1 MRKKYSVFSAWL
13 QSSAHTPWF
22 CVCWGSVNSVNSG
35 WDPLK
40 MQKWG
45 FQAFLISSTLPVLCF
60 LVLKCRV
67 AMLPHFSVLSSVPTL
82 HTHAQLRTIKI
93 TILDSKQKT
102 NYMLFIKGQSFKNVN
117 IKGWGKKA
125 GKTVSLSQEI
135 DFRRRIVTGDKK
147 MDITEVITWVRK
159 YLKGKEN

>member
-1 MRKKYSVFSAWL
+1 
-13 QSSAHTPWF
+13 
-22 CVCWGSVNSVNSG
+22 
-35 WDPLK
+35 

-117 IKGWGKKA
+117 IKG
-125 GKTVSLSQEI
+125 
-135 DFRRRIVTGDKK
+135 
-147 MDITEVITWVRK
+147 
-159 YLKGKEN
+159 